1 MYYPYLIENYDLR
14 PVLNSTSIR
23 NTAAVTLCIMEKE
36 SIMQV
41 DFRLLVIS
49 IKINDFIKILIC
61 FIIICNAINT

>member
-14 PVLNSTSIR
+14 PVLNSTSIG
-23 NTAAVTLCIMEKE
+23 NTAAVTLCIMEKK

-61 FIIICNAINT
+61 FITICNAINT